1 MHARTQ
7 ANKHIVIPIWP
18 ERWTKKN
25 RAVKCLNN
33 SVKWSEVACIL
44 SLHCDEITQVFR
56 QWMPLTSKEPLR
68 IFTNFNRI
76 VWFFSRLVSI
86 FFHFSCSFHR
96 EYVCWFHVCVCMNVS
111 YTAFSFRSGHT
122 NNISNR
128 CKGSNSVKVNTT
140 VAYIQELWN
149 KHTDGKREN
158 KQTLVV
164 VSFGLQL
171 QPASM
176 RMHTL
181 CTMKPPWLCTFQW
194 TKNQPNDI
202 CSSIWVFCEQ

>member
-1 MHARTQ
+1 MALQMHHNFIVDVIRLWSWCTHARKPTNTLWFRFGQ
-7 ANKHIVIPIWP
+7 
-18 ERWTKKN
+18 RDGQKKN

-96 EYVCWFHVCVCMNVS
+96 EYVCWFHVCVCVWMWATQLS
-111 YTAFSFRSGHT
+111 HFDPATR
-122 NNISNR
+122 
-128 CKGSNSVKVNTT
+128 TT
-140 VAYIQELWN
+140 FL
-149 KHTDGKREN
+149 TDAKEV
-158 KQTLVV
+158 T
-164 VSFGLQL
+164 QL
-171 QPASM
+171 
-176 RMHTL
+176 
-181 CTMKPPWLCTFQW
+181 K
-194 TKNQPNDI
+194 
-202 CSSIWVFCEQ
+202 